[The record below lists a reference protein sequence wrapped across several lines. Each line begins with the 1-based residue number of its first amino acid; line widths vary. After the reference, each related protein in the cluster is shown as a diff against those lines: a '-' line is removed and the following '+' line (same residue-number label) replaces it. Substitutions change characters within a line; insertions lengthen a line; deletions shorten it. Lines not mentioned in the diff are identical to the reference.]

1 MPIVVKPFRL
11 PYSGSH
17 MPPQE
22 KKFLHAILLA
32 GAEYDAMQKIFLT
45 FGSFEAAWRSGAAGL
60 ERAGLSREL
69 AATIAAARNRIQ
81 PDEEMRKLVGQG
93 IALVTADESDFPQE
107 LREIASPPLALY
119 IKGRLA
125 SEIPRLAVVG
135 TRKATAYGR
144 EVTAKI
150 IRDLTD
156 QVEICIV
163 SGLAQG
169 IDSEAHRAAL
179 ASGLPSIG
187 ILGSGMD
194 RNSFFPPE
202 NWNLAEEI
210 TAKGGAVLTEYPP
223 GTPGLPH
230 HFPAR
235 NRIIAGL
242 SKGVLVVEAPE
253 KSGALITAHFALEQG
268 RDVFA
273 VPGQMFSP
281 NAAGVHRLI
290 QDGAKLV
297 TRADD
302 IIEELGLARRS
313 PKERAAAV
321 LTDETEK
328 TILEILSEP
337 ASVDELKEKTNLT
350 TPGIITALSLLELK
364 GFIRPMGQNRFQ
376 RIT

>member
-1 MPIVVKPFRL
+1 
-11 PYSGSH
+11 
-17 MPPQE
+17 MPPHE
-22 KKFLHAILLA
+22 KKFLHAIA
-32 GAEYDAMQKIFLT
+32 MTGAEYDATQNIREA
-45 FGSFEAAWRSGAAGL
+45 FGSFEAAWRSGAAEL
-60 ERAGLSREL
+60 ERAGLGQEL
-69 AATIAAARNRIQ
+69 AATIAAARDRIQ

-125 SEIPRLAVVG
+125 SEMPRLAVVG

-144 EVTAKI
+144 EATAKI
-150 IRDLTD
+150 IRDLGEETA
-156 QVEICIV
+156 IAIV

-179 ASGLPSIG
+179 ASDLPSIG
-187 ILGSGMD
+187 VLGSGMD
-194 RNSFFPPE
+194 RTSFFPPE

-210 TAKGGAVLTEYPP
+210 TAKGGAVVSEYPP

-242 SKGVLVVEAPE
+242 SSGVLVVEAPE

-313 PKERAAAV
+313 QKERAETV
-321 LTDETEK
+321 LTGGTEK
-328 TILEILSEP
+328 TILSLLDEP
-337 ASVDELKEKTNLT
+337 ASVDELKEKTQLA
-350 TPGIITALSLLELK
+350 TPDIITALSLLELQ

-376 RIT
+376 RIS